1 MRYLPGGNGSMK
13 VERNSLIAGRP
24 IRKVRDFLRWASTGC
39 FRREG
44 VVAQLGEPDA
54 TDDLIAAG
62 LIQEDGTQRDGVP
75 RFEVTAAGV
84 RLASTNL
91 VPRIT
96 RAKADAILDGFMQRV
111 AEVNASSELIS
122 RVAEIYVFGS
132 YITDAP
138 EVGDI
143 DLSVKLERKIEEG
156 WIELSHVRAAATGRG
171 MAFIDSACYGDI
183 EVIQILKARSRYL
196 VFTSPSTLE
205 ELGCP
210 RKRIFPVD
218 KMM

>member
-1 MRYLPGGNGSMK
+1 MRYLPVGDGRMK
-13 VERNSLIAGRP
+13 VERDSLIAGRP
-24 IRKVRDFLRWASTGC
+24 IRKVRDFLRWAKTGC

-62 LIQEDGTQRDGVP
+62 LIQEDGTRRDGVP
-75 RFEVTAAGV
+75 RFEVTDAGV

-91 VPRIT
+91 VPRIM
-96 RAKADAILDGFMQRV
+96 RAKADAIMDGFMQRV

-122 RVAEIYVFGS
+122 RVAEVYVFGS
-132 YITDAP
+132 YITDVP
-138 EVGDI
+138 KVGDI

-156 WIELSHVRAAATGRG
+156 WIELSHARAVATGRR
-171 MAFIDSACYGDI
+171 MDFIDSACYGDT
-183 EVIQILKARSRYL
+183 EVMRILKARSRYL

-205 ELGCP
+205 ELACP
-210 RKRIFPVD
+210 RKRIYRV
-218 KMM
+218 

>member
-1 MRYLPGGNGSMK
+1 MK

-24 IRKVRDFLRWASTGC
+24 IRKVRDFLRWANTGC

-96 RAKADAILDGFMQRV
+96 RAKADAVMEGFMQRV
-111 AEVNASSELIS
+111 AEVNASSEVIS
-122 RVAEIYVFGS
+122 RVAEVYIFGS

-156 WIELSHVRAAATGRG
+156 WIELSHVRAVATGRR
-171 MAFIDSACYGDI
+171 MAFIDSASYGDT
-183 EVIQILKARSRYL
+183 EVMRILKARSRYL

-210 RKRIFPVD
+210 RKRIYPV
-218 KMM
+218 